1 MRPHEKLDVWKKG
14 IDFVVALYKTT
25 ERFPKEERFGLT
37 SQLRRAAVS
46 IPANIAEG
54 AGRKSYKEFAHFL
67 SNSQGSTSEVETE
80 LLIASRL
87 GYAEESSYQA
97 LRSSLDEIGAML
109 TGLSQHLE
117 KRPLTISRSSI
128 HDSRFTIY

>member
-1 MRPHEKLDVWKKG
+1 MRPHEKLDVWKKSV
-14 IDFVVALYKTT
+14 DFVAAVYKAT

-54 AGRKSYKEFAHFL
+54 AARPSDKEFAHFL
-67 SNSQGSTSEVETE
+67 SNSQGSASEVETE

-87 GYAEESSYQA
+87 SYLQNDNYVS
-97 LRSSLDEIGAML
+97 LVSSLDEIGRVL
-109 TGLSQHLE
+109 TGLTQHVRL
-117 KRPLTISRSSI
+117 RGN
-128 HDSRFTIY
+128 